1 MKTDLLTTMTAA
13 RRVERLEPPLPALP
27 GTPGASDIRQLDMVL
42 DTDTFNEI
50 DDQFALAYALLS
62 GDRLDLQAVYAAP
75 FVNDRS
81 ASPGEGMEKSYD
93 EVLRVYDR
101 LGRDG
106 RATTLRGSE
115 AWITDTGRAVPSAAC
130 DDLIERAMARDPGD
144 APLYVVAIGACT
156 NVSSAILARPEI
168 AERIVVVWLGGHPW
182 YWRHTQEFN
191 LGGDVAASRVLFDSG
206 AALVHVPCIN
216 VAQKL
221 RTSVAEL
228 RQHIG
233 GKNAVSDFLLE
244 RYAAYEQHET
254 VWKTDRNAG
263 RPIAYCKEI
272 WDVANIA
279 WLIDPSWC
287 ASELRPSP
295 ILTEGKTWSHDPRRH
310 LIRQCHDLNR
320 DAIFGD
326 LFTKLAAAE

>member
-1 MKTDLLTTMTAA
+1 MKTQPFLNLSAA
-13 RRVERLEPPLPALP
+13 RRVARLEPPAVSAEP
-27 GTPGASDIRQLDMVL
+27 LDMVL

-62 GDRLDLQAVYAAP
+62 GDRLNLEAVYAAP

-81 ASPGEGMEKSYD
+81 ASPAEGMNKSHD
-93 EVLRVYDR
+93 EILRVYER
-101 LGRDG
+101 LGQDG
-106 RATTLRGSE
+106 SATTFRGSE
-115 AWITDTGRAVPSAAC
+115 AWITDTGAAVPSPAC
-130 DDLIERAMARDPGD
+130 SDLIDRAMARDPED

-156 NVSSAILARPEI
+156 NVSSAILTRPEI

-182 YWRHTQEFN
+182 YWPSAHEFN
-191 LGGDVAASRVLFDSG
+191 LSGDLAASRVLFDSG

-228 RQHIG
+228 RQHVG

-244 RYAAYEQHET
+244 RYAAYEEHET
-254 VWKTDRNAG
+254 VWKRDHNAG

-287 ASELRPSP
+287 PSALLPSP
-295 ILTEGKTWSHDPRRH
+295 VLTESKTWSHDPSRH

-326 LFTKLAAAE
+326 LFMKLAAAK

>member
-1 MKTDLLTTMTAA
+1 METHLLAAMPAA
-13 RRVERLEPPLPALP
+13 RRVDLLEPPAPNA
-27 GTPGASDIRQLDMVL
+27 GTKLDLVL

-50 DDQFALAYALLS
+50 DDQFALAYAILS
-62 GDRLDLQAVYAAP
+62 SDRLSLQAVYAAP
-75 FVNDRS
+75 FVNERS
-81 ASPGEGMEKSYD
+81 GSPGEGMAQSYD
-93 EVLRVYDR
+93 EILRVYER

-115 AWITDTGRAVPSAAC
+115 AWMTDTGKPVPSAAC
-130 DDLIERAMARDPGD
+130 NDLIDRAMARDPE
-144 APLYVVAIGACT
+144 APPLYVVAIGACT
-156 NVSSAILARPEI
+156 NVSSAILAQPEI

-182 YWRHTQEFN
+182 YWRHAHEFN
-191 LGGDVAASRVLFDSG
+191 LAGDLAASQVLFDSG
-206 AALVHVPCIN
+206 VPLVQVPCIN

-233 GKNAVSDFLLE
+233 GKNPLGDFLLE
-244 RYAAYEQHET
+244 RFAAYEEHET
-254 VWKTDRNAG
+254 VWKRDRNAD
-263 RPIAYCKEI
+263 RPIAYAKEI

-287 ASELRPSP
+287 PSELRPSP
-295 ILTEGKTWSHDPRRH
+295 VLTEAKTWSHDPRRH

-320 DAIFGD
+320 DAVFGD
-326 LFTKLAAAE
+326 LFTKLAAAK